1 MTKGYMQI
9 ETDEWIEPQ
18 HAKFIDQCCDCGLT
32 HVMTFAVIDRKTRKE
47 ITGVQ
52 VQFKLKIDRRRTA
65 ASRRKLKFAKEEE

>member
-9 ETDEWIEPQ
+9 EEGKWIEPQ
-18 HAKFIDQCCDCGLT
+18 HGKFIDQCCDCGLT
-32 HVMTFAVIDRKTRKE
+32 HVMTFAVIDRKTREE

-65 ASRRKLKFAKEEE
+65 ASRRKLKFAKDTD